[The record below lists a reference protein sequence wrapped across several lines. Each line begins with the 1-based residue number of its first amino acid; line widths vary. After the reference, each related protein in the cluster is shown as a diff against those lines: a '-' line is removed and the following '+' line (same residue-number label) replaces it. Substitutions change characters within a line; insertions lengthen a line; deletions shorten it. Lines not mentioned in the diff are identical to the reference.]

1 MCDKHQAAPGP
12 QRAIHTA
19 ALAVEMALANAARAG
34 RQELAGMPA
43 PAAQPSRGSNPP
55 EQTQDSRVSRQAGN
69 SSPAHAV
76 QPSRRRKLWELAN
89 ACHCPLVGVG
99 MPLAAL
105 RKLVGKV
112 TGGTVVAGD
121 YELHVGVVTECGA
134 RNRLSEALQK
144 ELDRRYATV
153 LQRFRAAK
161 ETDQVAGLWQAAVA
175 NGDVAGAFWAALTHA
190 RCTQELE
197 EQLCR
202 DLHMIQHQAGACVR
216 ADLARFNA
224 VMEENTQLV
233 RETARLQQRHAA
245 LQQEWQAERERHG
258 AQLMQL
264 RAQVV
269 GRDSLADSLR
279 HELEQLRAS
288 IPGLETRDR
297 LAQRLALADQRERA
311 LRQQIQDLKQDLQQ
325 QQQEHARARETLAGQ
340 AEHDSALPPAPAEL
354 PHVIWLAQRNVL
366 CVGGRSGNVASYRAL
381 VEQVGGQFA
390 HHDGGLEDNVAR
402 LESSMAQADLVIC
415 QTGCISHSAYWRVK
429 DYCKRTG
436 KRCVFVDNPSVS
448 SLARGLEEAVI

>member
-1 MCDKHQAAPGP
+1 MCDKHQAAQGP
-12 QRAIHTA
+12 QRAAHTA
-19 ALAVEMALANAARAG
+19 ALAAEAALSNAALAISAAASPRSGAASSQAG
-34 RQELAGMPA
+34 APE
-43 PAAQPSRGSNPP
+43 PAADARS
-55 EQTQDSRVSRQAGN
+55 
-69 SSPAHAV
+69 
-76 QPSRRRKLWELAN
+76 SRRRKLWELAH

-112 TGGTVVAGD
+112 TGGTVVASD
-121 YELHVGVVTECGA
+121 YDVHVGVVTECGA

-144 ELDRRYATV
+144 ELDRRYAAV
-153 LQRFRAAK
+153 LQRFRAAR
-161 ETDQVAGLWQAAVA
+161 ETGQVASLWQAAVA

-190 RCTQELE
+190 RCSAELE
-197 EQLCR
+197 EQMCR

-216 ADLARFNA
+216 ADLARFNST
-224 VMEENTQLV
+224 MEENAQLTRDV
-233 RETARLQQRHAA
+233 ARLQQRHAA
-245 LQQEWQAERERHG
+245 LQQEWQAERDRHG

-288 IPGLETRDR
+288 IPGLEARDR
-297 LAQRLALADQRERA
+297 LAQRLALADERERA
-311 LRQQIQDLKQDLQQ
+311 LRQQIQDLKLQLQQ
-325 QQQEHARARETLAGQ
+325 EQYEHARTREALAS
-340 AEHDSALPPAPAEL
+340 HLPLPGAGAMPPEPSEPAN
-354 PHVIWLAQRNVL
+354 VIWLSQRNVL

-381 VEQVGGQFA
+381 VEQVGGQFS

-402 LESSMAQADLVIC
+402 LEASMAAADLVIC

-448 SLARGLEEAVI
+448 SLARGLEEAGI

>member
-12 QRAIHTA
+12 QRAAHTV
-19 ALAVEMALANAARAG
+19 ALAVDMALANTARADQHDLP
-34 RQELAGMPA
+34 RKPA
-43 PAAQPSRGSNPP
+43 PAQ
-55 EQTQDSRVSRQAGN
+55 
-69 SSPAHAV
+69 AV
-76 QPSRRRKLWELAN
+76 QPSRRRKLWELSH

-121 YELHVGVVTECGA
+121 YDLHVGVVTECGA

-144 ELDRRYATV
+144 ELDRRYAAV

-161 ETDQVAGLWQAAVA
+161 ETAQVAALWQAAVA

-224 VMEENTQLV
+224 VVEENAHLV
-233 RETARLQQRHAA
+233 REAARLQQRHAA

-269 GRDSLADSLR
+269 GRDSLTDSLR
-279 HELEQLRAS
+279 HQLEQLRAS
-288 IPGLETRDR
+288 LPGLETRDR
-297 LAQRLALADQRERA
+297 LAQRLALADARERA
-311 LRQQIQDLKQDLQQ
+311 LRLQIQELKQELQQ
-325 QQQEHARARETLAGQ
+325 QAQARARPPLAGPPEPDT
-340 AEHDSALPPAPAEL
+340 APPPAPAEL
-354 PHVIWLAQRNVL
+354 PNVIWLAQRTVL

-381 VEQVGGQFA
+381 VEQVGGQFS

-448 SLARGLEEAVI
+448 SLARGLEEAAI